1 MLFLKRFVTT
11 VVLFP
16 FLFLVLSI
24 GTLTIGGAVLGAKA
38 ASEQKAT
45 GFESG
50 RNIGRK
56 AGEEFG
62 RKYSAIIFK
71 GSALISLIFSI
82 GISFSGILPWCRR
95 DTPPPMPLR

>member
-11 VVLFP
+11 VVLIP
-16 FLFLVLSI
+16 FLLVVFSI
-24 GTLTIGGAVLGAKA
+24 GTLMIGGAYFGAKA
-38 ASEQKAT
+38 ASDQKAA
-45 GFESG
+45 GFEAG
-50 RNIGRK
+50 RDVGRK

-62 RKYSAIIFK
+62 RKYAGIIFK
-71 GSALISLIFSI
+71 GSAVASLVLSV